1 MAKVISV
8 SDKYPFWLLIATA
21 VMHLFTFREYNQWPK
36 ETSPIDWLNRVCI
49 LVLGGGGEETSLHH
63 YTCSQFREDP
73 QPRIPLATSIINTA
87 QFSKYDYKVPGT
99 K

>member
-49 LVLGGGGEETSLHH
+49 LYSISSGGGGGGGKRHH
-63 YTCSQFREDP
+63 YIIT
-73 QPRIPLATSIINTA
+73 LAVNSGKTLN
-87 QFSKYDYKVPGT
+87 PGS
-99 K
+99 